1 MTRLM
6 DRILIGAGVLLVLV
20 LIVRDVH
27 AIVRTRGELNTAL
40 RSARGIQRQADE
52 NNLPNIPRDASKRSG
67 RALEAWEKLPLAD
80 ASLDAWDFYPDPGRR
95 P

>member
-1 MTRLM
+1 MTRSL
-6 DRILIGAGVLLVLV
+6 DRILIGAGILLVFI
-20 LIVRDVH
+20 LIVRDGH
-27 AIVRTRGELNTAL
+27 AIVRMRGQTNAAL
-40 RSARGIQRQADE
+40 RTARGIKRQADE